1 MKVNVA
7 PFYFYMCNLDY
18 NIEAFK
24 AMNNVKAYLIMSQDT
39 ADSIASHFNM
49 PCMPSN
55 RVNMYKGNNIFID
68 NDLPFGK
75 VEIR

>member
-1 MKVNVA
+1 MKVNVE
-7 PFYFYMCNLDY
+7 PFYICNLDY
-18 NIEAFK
+18 NIDVFK
-24 AMNNVKAYLIMSQDT
+24 AMNNVKAYLIMNQST

-55 RVNMYKGNNIFID
+55 RVNMYKGNKIFID
-68 NDLPFGK
+68 NDLAFGE